1 MQGGGHLE
9 DGLAPPS
16 PLKGAATGSV
26 VLHLG
31 LIAGIVL
38 YGIIGGLFHHNEWG
52 GSAGGSAIQV
62 NLVSNTLP
70 LPSDQPQNQN
80 VLATETPSQA
90 PTAPTPKTEQKIDET
105 AIPIQGKQ
113 KKPEKET
120 QQRNVVKPTEPVPQ
134 NRAAYGE
141 QTGSSMPRAAQSY
154 SNGPT
159 TLNDA
164 NFGSMF
170 PWYVD
175 NINRTMSMNWSKSLV
190 DTNTPRGAKAFIDF
204 VIGRDGSVSSVRIE
218 RSSGSST
225 LDSSCMRAA
234 QRVSNFGTLPQ
245 GYSGSYLQVGFY
257 CEY

>member
-1 MQGGGHLE
+1 MEVSGHLE
-9 DGLAPPS
+9 QELTPEPI
-16 PLKGAATGSV
+16 KGPATGSV
-26 VLHLG
+26 LLHLG
-31 LIAGIVL
+31 LVGGIVL
-38 YGIIGGLFHHNEWG
+38 YGIIGGFFHENLWG
-52 GSAGGSAIQV
+52 GAGGGGAVQV
-62 NLVSNTLP
+62 NLVSNSLP

-80 VLATETPSQA
+80 VLSTETPSQA
-90 PTAPTPKTEQKIDET
+90 PTAPTPKTQQKIDET

-113 KKPEKET
+113 KKPEKQTE
-120 QQRNVVKPTEPVPQ
+120 QRSVVKPMQPVPQ
-134 NRAAYGE
+134 NRVQYGE
-141 QTGSSMPRAAQSY
+141 QTGSSMPRATQST
-154 SNGPT
+154 SSGPT

-190 DTNTPRGAKAFIDF
+190 DQSTPRGARAYIDF
-204 VIGRDGSVSSVRIE
+204 AIARDGSVSSVQIE

-234 QRVSNFGTLPQ
+234 QRAASFGALPAQYRGSN
-245 GYSGSYLQVGFY
+245 LQVSFY

>member
-1 MQGGGHLE
+1 MDASEHLE
-9 DGLAPPS
+9 QELRPEPMKGPAVGSLLLHAGLAAS
-16 PLKGAATGSV
+16 IV
-26 VLHLG
+26 FYG
-31 LIAGIVL
+31 LMAGF
-38 YGIIGGLFHHNEWG
+38 FHHNEWG
-52 GSAGGSAIQV
+52 GSAGGNAIQV

-80 VLATETPSQA
+80 VLSTETPSQA

-105 AIPIQGKQ
+105 AIPIQGRQ
-113 KKPEKET
+113 KKPEKQT
-120 QQRNVVKPTEPVPQ
+120 QQRNVVKPMESVPQ
-134 NRAAYGE
+134 NRAQYGE
-141 QTGSSMPRAAQSY
+141 QTGSSMPRAAQNY

-190 DTNTPRGAKAFIDF
+190 DQNTPRGAKAYIDF
-204 VIGRDGSVSSVRIE
+204 VISRDGTVSNVRIE

-234 QRVSNFGTLPQ
+234 QRAASFGALPQ
-245 GYSGSYLQVGFY
+245 QYRGSTLQVSFY